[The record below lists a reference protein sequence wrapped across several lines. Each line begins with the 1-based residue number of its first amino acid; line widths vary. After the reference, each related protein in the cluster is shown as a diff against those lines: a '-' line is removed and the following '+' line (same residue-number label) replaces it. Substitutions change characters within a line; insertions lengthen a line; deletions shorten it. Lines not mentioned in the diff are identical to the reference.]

1 MFKAVCKL
9 GLEGLFQ
16 RSSMRPIAVWAF
28 EDLDRC
34 TGGILPVLCAGQVQ
48 NMQRDEPRK
57 LILLIRRFDNLD
69 KVLMILLHLFCT
81 VP

>member
-1 MFKAVCKL
+1 VRLSAVT
-9 GLEGLFQ
+9 
-16 RSSMRPIAVWAF
+16 RSAKR
-28 EDLDRC
+28 RRHNH
-34 TGGILPVLCAGQVQ
+34 VQ

-57 LILLIRRFDNLD
+57 LIFLIRRFDNLD